1 MGMRMEQLRYLVE
14 SAEAKSMSRA
24 AERLFVSPQAVSKGI
39 RQLEEE
45 LDVTL
50 LVRTSTGAEMT
61 RIGEMVVAV
70 AKEMLQNEAQLNHVI
85 AASKQYVQ
93 EDNTVTVRVCSTSA
107 IINIVLPDII
117 AAFSHMGIEVIVNIY
132 AADSLQDVF
141 EHVESGKCDLGLVTY
156 NEEELLRKFASYQ
169 DRLHMD
175 LLARDDQVVVM
186 DAHLHRPEREFL
198 TVEDFNNHYRSVFSF
213 LPVDQWTEYSKAMH
227 VTRSNDA
234 DFHRA
239 MIKKNDAY
247 VLMPRL
253 AYQHFFN
260 GKSYM
265 ALPLENHWP
274 TLLHA
279 AVYRRD
285 TPGAFQRFISM
296 LRMGLQ

>member
-1 MGMRMEQLRYLVE
+1 MRMEQLRYLVE

-39 RQLEEE
+39 RQLEDE

-50 LVRTSTGAEMT
+50 LVRTSTGAELT
-61 RIGEMVVAV
+61 RIGEMVVVV
-70 AKEMLQNEAQLNHVI
+70 AKEILKNEAQLNHVI
-85 AASKQYVQ
+85 AANKQYTQ
-93 EDNTVTVRVCSTSA
+93 EDNTVTVRICSTSA

-117 AAFSHMGIEVIVNIY
+117 AAFSHMGIEVILNIY

-175 LLARDDQVVVM
+175 LLARDEQVVVM

-198 TVEDFNNHYRSVFSF
+198 TVEDFNSHYRSVFSF

-253 AYQHFFN
+253 AYQHFFS

-265 ALPLENHWP
+265 ALPLEGVHTP
-274 TLLHA
+274 MIHA
-279 AVYRRD
+279 AVFRKD
-285 TPGAFQRFISM
+285 APKD
-296 LRMGLQ
+296 LQNFVSLIRVNLQ

>member
-1 MGMRMEQLRYLVE
+1 MRIEQLKYLVDI
-14 SAEAKSMSRA
+14 AETKSMSKT
-24 AERLFVSPQAVSKGI
+24 AERLFVSTQTVSKSI
-39 RQLEEE
+39 KQLESE
-45 LDVTL
+45 L
-50 LVRTSTGAEMT
+50 GAELLRRT
-61 RIGEMVVAV
+61 NAGVVLTPV
-70 AKEMLQNEAQLNHVI
+70 GDSI
-85 AASKQYVQ
+85 AALAENVLHEVQ
-93 EDNTVTVRVCSTSA
+93 QMHQIVEENSQTLQQEYSLSLRICSTSA

-117 AAFSHMGIEVIVNIY
+117 AAFSHMGIEVILNIY

-198 TVEDFNNHYRSVFSF
+198 TVADFNSHYRSVFSF

-253 AYQHFFN
+253 AYQHFFS

-265 ALPLENHWP
+265 ALPLENHWAK
-274 TLLHA
+274 LLHA